1 MIVVITGENKIHKE
15 LGDFQKDSNP
25 RAKFLQDIGELLM
38 RKINTGKYKLSKEEN
53 PRDYNPNANFYLT
66 LKRYMMEMIREYKL
80 G

>member
-1 MIVVITGENKIHKE
+1 MIVVLTGENKMSKE

-53 PRDYNPNANFYLT
+53 PRDYNPNAHFFLDIEKIHDGND
-66 LKRYMMEMIREYKL
+66 KGI
-80 G
+80 